1 MRSIMFSMR
10 PGTDADKQDALIAR
24 LHKVPGIVRAS
35 SLSPQAKNPDL
46 RRMCFAH
53 VADDANVDEVLAQV
67 RREPE
72 VEQASL
78 PAERRLIR

>member
-10 PGTDADKQDALIAR
+10 PGIEADKQDALLAR
-24 LHKVPGIVRAS
+24 LKTLPGIAHAS
-35 SLSPQAKNPDL
+35 SLSPQAKNPDV

-72 VEQASL
+72 VEQANL

>member
-1 MRSIMFSMR
+1 MRSIVFSLR
-10 PGTDADKQDALIAR
+10 PGTAADKQDALLAR
-24 LHKVPGIVRAS
+24 LHKLPGIVHAN
-35 SLSPQAKNPDL
+35 SLSPQAKNPDV

-53 VADDANVDEVLAQV
+53 VADDADVEQVLAQV
-67 RREPE
+67 RQEPE